1 MLIRGIYEV
10 VCKGMNSDE
19 VHRKIFTGAKKQ
31 IIVSLQKK
39 NKEQALI
46 LCKLHKE
53 RNGDYEKL

>member
-1 MLIRGIYEV
+1 
-10 VCKGMNSDE
+10 MNSDE
-19 VHRKIFTGAKKQ
+19 VHRKIFTEAKKQ